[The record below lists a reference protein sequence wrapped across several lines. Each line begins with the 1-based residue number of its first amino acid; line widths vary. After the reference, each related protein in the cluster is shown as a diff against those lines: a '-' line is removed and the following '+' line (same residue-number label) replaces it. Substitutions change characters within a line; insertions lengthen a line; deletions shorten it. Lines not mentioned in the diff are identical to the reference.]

1 MLLRPAQQIY
11 AISLAMPKPPLPPRP
26 TPHSPPAPCTLLH
39 PPGSPPSVCLCAGG
53 AACYLDDLVR
63 EGERDFISCLP
74 EGLWYLW
81 CCKAALLKRKKKKRT
96 RTKKKRA
103 NPVFV
108 CGRRRSAGARQGR
121 SFTWCVLLKV
131 LLLWVSGPPPQGP
144 RHAHSAAG
152 VDGFIFRDTAMM
164 SEKDQRGQGTFSDTI
179 P

>member
-1 MLLRPAQQIY
+1 MLLLRPAQQIY
-11 AISLAMPKPPLPPRP
+11 AVSPAMPKPPLPPRP
-26 TPHSPPAPCTLLH
+26 NPPLSPT

-81 CCKAALLKRKKKKRT
+81 CCKAALLKRRKKRT

-108 CGRRRSAGARQGR
+108 CGRRRSAAARQGQ
-121 SFTWCVLLKV
+121 SFTWCVWLKV
-131 LLLWVSGPPPQGP
+131 LLLGVSGPPPQGP